1 MGFCEQ
7 TPRLG
12 ELSFFPLLDE
22 RLDEKYHRVVSAMID
37 DRRSMIDDR

>member
-1 MGFCEQ
+1 MYGTYDGCTMGFCEQ
-7 TPRLG
+7 TG

-37 DRRSMIDDR
+37 DR